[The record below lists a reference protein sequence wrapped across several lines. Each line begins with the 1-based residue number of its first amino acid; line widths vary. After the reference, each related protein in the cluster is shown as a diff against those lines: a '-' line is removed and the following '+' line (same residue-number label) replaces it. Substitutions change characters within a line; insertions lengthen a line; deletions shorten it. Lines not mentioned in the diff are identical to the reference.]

1 MSMDT
6 GTVRFTNAELF
17 RRMAA
22 RIDHNSD
29 TTGISDQFGGAF
41 VIVPPGG
48 DPIMESLVLDPKQ
61 DVAHFFMLL
70 QTKISQALEEIK
82 QREARSHFGGR

>member
-1 MSMDT
+1 MNGEQEKPT
-6 GTVRFTNAELF
+6 PEGHF
-17 RRMAA
+17 RRMAEL
-22 RIDHNSD
+22 IEHND
-29 TTGISDQFGGAF
+29 AKDFGGAF
-41 VIVPPGG
+41 VIVPPLGENA
-48 DPIMESLVLDPKQ
+48 MVQLTLDPKQ

>member
-1 MSMDT
+1 MSTLT
-6 GTVRFTNAELF
+6 GTDEKPGLEVHFTAMAERIIHNAG
-17 RRMAA
+17 A
-22 RIDHNSD
+22 D
-29 TTGISDQFGGAF
+29 FGGAF
-41 VIVPPGG
+41 VIVAPGG

-70 QTKISQALEEIK
+70 STKIQQALEEIK